1 MIYFT
6 EMRAH
11 LLLTTAGLLALSACE
26 TVPPPPPAPPAD
38 LIVAAADSVF
48 WIRSDA
54 EGIRVRGAPLVLAA
68 VGGRLAELY
77 VADDDQSFYDAVYVG
92 QRLFKRDLITG
103 DSLPLFADTLMRLL
117 ARSYA
122 SANPE
127 ERPLGAT
134 EQGSENPRTIASAEV
149 FVIDVLGP
157 WVSYEY
163 RTDVDIVGGPSSHGS
178 RRGVLDL
185 RTGAASTLEL
195 LFGAR
200 ATRSIVAEGRRQ
212 WSMLRDSIAVAGAH
226 APSLL
231 AELDRLTFDAR
242 SFILGVQERA
252 PRVRFALAQSGS
264 EIATGAHELFPIA
277 VDPPIW
283 WPGVAETQPTE
294 GELGERIWERPDYT
308 LVARPA
314 ESRTA
319 RVAFA
324 LRDAGGTEW
333 RLGSLP
339 SPVLRVMWLD
349 DSAVAP
355 GTHEALTRAF
365 NDAALYSGDTRV
377 VSNPRRRRDAP
388 SAFRYASLA
397 TPRPVTPR
405 RHPPSI
411 RR

>member
-1 MIYFT
+1 MIYWQ
-6 EMRAH
+6 EMRAR
-11 LLLTTAGLLALSACE
+11 LLLSAAGLLVISACE
-26 TVPPPPPAPPAD
+26 TVPPPPPAPPAEF
-38 LIVAAADSVF
+38 IVAAADSVF

-54 EGIRVRGAPLVLAA
+54 DGIRVRGAPMVLAE
-68 VGGRLAELY
+68 VGGRFAELF

-103 DSLPLFADTLMRLL
+103 DSMPLFADTLMRLL
-117 ARSYA
+117 ARGYA
-122 SANPE
+122 SANPD
-127 ERPLGAT
+127 ERPLGAA

-163 RTDVDIVGGPSSHGS
+163 RTDVDVVGGPSSHGS

-195 LFGAR
+195 LFGPR
-200 ATRSIVAEGRRQ
+200 ATRLIVAEGRVQ
-212 WSMLRDSIAVAGAH
+212 WRMLRDSIAVAGLNS
-226 APSLL
+226 PSLV
-231 AELDRLTFDAR
+231 AELDRLSFDAR

-264 EIATGAHELFPIA
+264 EIATGAHELFPIP
-277 VDPPIW
+277 VDPPVW
-283 WPGVAETQPTE
+283 WPGVAETQPVD
-294 GELGERIWERPDYT
+294 GELGERVWVRPGYT
-308 LVARPA
+308 LVSRPA
-314 ESRTA
+314 EAPSA
-319 RVAFA
+319 RAAFS
-324 LRDAGGTEW
+324 LRDEGGTEW

-355 GTHEALTRAF
+355 GTRDALTRAF

-377 VSNPRRRRDAP
+377 VSVPRRRGAAP
-388 SAFRYASLA
+388 SPFRFASFV
-397 TPRPVTPR
+397 TPVPTTPR
-405 RHPPSI
+405 RHPPAS